1 MIDIRTGNGFDVHAL
16 GAGDHVILN
25 GIKIPHNHA
34 MIGHSDADV
43 SMHAITDA
51 LFGAVAQGDIGRWFP
66 PTDPQWK
73 GASSDIFLR
82 KAVNVVREHGFQ
94 ISNID
99 CTIICETP
107 KITPHA
113 PAMRNNIAD
122 ILGID
127 LDRVSIKATTSEKLG
142 FTGRNEGIAALATA
156 TVIKQ

>member
-1 MIDIRTGNGFDVHAL
+1 
-16 GAGDHVILN
+16 
-25 GIKIPHNHA
+25 

-43 SMHAITDA
+43 AMHAITDA

-66 PTDPQWK
+66 PSDPQWK
-73 GASSDIFLR
+73 GAASEIFLR
-82 KAVNVVREHGFQ
+82 KAVNVVNDLGFQ
-94 ISNID
+94 ICNID

-113 PAMRNNIAD
+113 QAMRENIAR
-122 ILGID
+122 ILNID

-142 FTGRNEGIAALATA
+142 FTGRNEGIATLATA

>member
-1 MIDIRTGNGFDVHAL
+1 MDIRTGNGFDVHAL

-25 GIKIPHNHA
+25 GIKIPHNKS

-43 SMHAITDA
+43 AMHAITDA

-66 PTDPQWK
+66 PSDPQWK

-82 KAVNVVREHGFQ
+82 KAVETVRDLGFQ
-94 ISNID
+94 ISNVD
-99 CTIICETP
+99 CTIICEMP

-113 PAMRNNIAD
+113 PAMRENIAG
-122 ILGID
+122 ILNID

-142 FTGRNEGIAALATA
+142 FTGRNEGIATLATA